1 MRKLLLLIFLV
12 FSLSACNLVFFN
24 TDKKEEYSYNLEIDS
39 LHTNGPLVTHAMP
52 SKGDVKCLVIPINF
66 ISKNKSYSI
75 SDNINNA
82 FNGSSDD
89 IKYESVSSYYLKSS
103 NHLLNLS
110 FKILDWYTPN
120 YDFSYYESYSKK
132 QETGVDILLA
142 EARESLKRTPDLLPI
157 LKEVGVVDSGGAGF
171 CKILEGFSKA
181 LKNEVV
187 EKNMP
192 DVVDVSDQAQ
202 VSMGNAQSK
211 IQHEEFGYCTEFILK
226 LPAENEKSGK
236 KVFVEKRFVAVLNS
250 HGNSIVEVR
259 DNDLV
264 KVHIHTLNPGNI
276 LSYAQQFGEFVK
288 IKVENMSEQH
298 SELLKEENNKK
309 VEEKPLKEFGLISVG
324 VGQGIVDMFK
334 DLRVDYVVSG
344 GQTMNPS
351 TEDFVEAIKEVHAKN
366 IIILPNNSN
375 IVMAA
380 SQACDVV
387 SGGETNAVVIPSK
400 TIPQGLVAAMM
411 FNPEVDM
418 EVNINEMTEA
428 LSTVKTGQVTF
439 SIKDTTVDGVQV
451 YKDQFMGIFDKEIV
465 CCQKDKVDAAME
477 LLDKMTDSM
486 SSIITVIIGE
496 DVSNEEEERIT
507 NLINEKYGSEID
519 IDIKKGL
526 QPVYSFIISVE

>member
-1 MRKLLLLIFLV
+1 MIKIDGVILKQMIISGANNLYNSYPEVDALNVFPVPDGDTGTNMNLTISSGAKEVANKNETSIYEIAKTFSRGLLMGARGNSGVILSQIFRGFAQGLKGKDEADAIDLADA
-12 FSLSACNLVFFN
+12 FMMG
-24 TDKKEEYSYNLEIDS
+24 KEVAYKAVIRPVEGTILTVCREAAQALNDAVEPEMPIDQ
-39 LHTNGPLVTHAMP
+39 A
-52 SKGDVKCLVIPINF
+52 I
-66 ISKNKSYSI
+66 
-75 SDNINNA
+75 
-82 FNGSSDD
+82 
-89 IKYESVSSYYLKSS
+89 
-103 NHLLNLS
+103 
-110 FKILDWYTPN
+110 
-120 YDFSYYESYSKK
+120 
-132 QETGVDILLA
+132 DILLA

-309 VEEKPLKEFGLISVG
+309 VEETPLKEFGLISVG

-387 SGGETNAVVIPSK
+387 SGGETN
-400 TIPQGLVAAMM
+400 
-411 FNPEVDM
+411 
-418 EVNINEMTEA
+418 
-428 LSTVKTGQVTF
+428 VKTGQVTF

>member
-1 MRKLLLLIFLV
+1 MK
-12 FSLSACNLVFFN
+12 SQ
-24 TDKKEEYSYNLEIDS
+24 
-39 LHTNGPLVTHAMP
+39 
-52 SKGDVKCLVIPINF
+52 VK
-66 ISKNKSYSI
+66 SI
-75 SDNINNA
+75 C
-82 FNGSSDD
+82 
-89 IKYESVSSYYLKSS
+89 
-103 NHLLNLS
+103 
-110 FKILDWYTPN
+110 W
-120 YDFSYYESYSKK
+120 
-132 QETGVDILLA
+132 
-142 EARESLKRTPDLLPI
+142 
-157 LKEVGVVDSGGAGF
+157 
-171 CKILEGFSKA
+171 
-181 LKNEVV
+181 
-187 EKNMP
+187 
-192 DVVDVSDQAQ
+192 
-202 VSMGNAQSK
+202 
-211 IQHEEFGYCTEFILK
+211 
-226 LPAENEKSGK
+226 
-236 KVFVEKRFVAVLNS
+236 KRFVAVLNS

-298 SELLKEENNKK
+298 SELLKEENNKR

-387 SGGETNAVVIPSK
+387 SGGETKAVVIPSK

-465 CCQKDKVDAAME
+465 CCQK
-477 LLDKMTDSM
+477 
-486 SSIITVIIGE
+486 
-496 DVSNEEEERIT
+496 
-507 NLINEKYGSEID
+507 
-519 IDIKKGL
+519 IK
-526 QPVYSFIISVE
+526 